1 VSTDTAPG
9 KPDDDIEASRAPL
22 LDHLIELRGRLIRS
36 LIAIVIAF
44 AICFFFADQIYNI
57 LVLPWEWA
65 AGADDPPSLIYTAPQ
80 EFFLTKIKLAF
91 FGALFL
97 AFPILAVQIYG
108 FAAPGLYKHERKA
121 FVPYLIAT
129 PILFIVGTLLVFFVI
144 MPLAMGF
151 FLGMEQPASE
161 TGVSIELMA
170 RVSEYLGLI
179 MMLIFAFGLCFQLPV
194 ILTLLARAGT
204 VSSQGLK
211 DKRRYA
217 IVGAF
222 VAAAILTPP
231 DIISQIGL
239 AVPTILLYEASIISV
254 RFMER
259 RRAQADAAAAA
270 EPGTTV
276 TPA

>member
-1 VSTDTAPG
+1 VSADAAPG
-9 KPDDDIEASRAPL
+9 QPEDDIEASRAPL
-22 LDHLIELRGRLIRS
+22 IDHLIELRGRLIRS

-44 AICFFFADQIYNI
+44 GICFFFANDIYNI

-65 AGADDPPSLIYTAPQ
+65 AGAGDPPSLIYTAPQ

-97 AFPILAVQIYG
+97 AFPILATQIYG
-108 FAAPGLYKHERKA
+108 FAAPGLYKHERRA
-121 FVPYLIAT
+121 FIPYLIAT
-129 PILFIVGTLLVFFVI
+129 PILFIIGTALVFFLI
-144 MPLAMGF
+144 MPLAMRF
-151 FLGMEQPASE
+151 FLGMEQSASE
-161 TGVSIELMA
+161 SGVSIEMMA
-170 RVSEYLGLI
+170 RVSEYLSLI

-204 VSSQGLK
+204 ISSQGLR

-222 VAAAILTPP
+222 VAAAVLTPP

-239 AVPTILLYEASIISV
+239 AVPTILLYEVSILSV
-254 RFMER
+254 RFIER
-259 RRAQADAAAAA
+259 RRAQAEAAAAA
-270 EPGTTV
+270 STGTTV

>member
-1 VSTDTAPG
+1 MSADTSG
-9 KPDDDIEASRAPL
+9 KPEDEIEASRAPL
-22 LDHLIELRGRLIRS
+22 IEHLIELRGRLIRS
-36 LIAIVIAF
+36 LIAILIAF
-44 AICFFFADQIYNI
+44 VVCFFFANQIYNI

-65 AGADDPPSLIYTAPQ
+65 AGSDNPPSLIYTAPQ

-97 AFPILAVQIYG
+97 AFPVLAVQIYG
-108 FAAPGLYKHERKA
+108 FAAPGLYKHERRA
-121 FVPYLIAT
+121 FIPYLIAT

-161 TGVSIELMA
+161 AGVSIELMA

-204 VSSQGLK
+204 ISSQGLR

-239 AVPTILLYEASIISV
+239 AVPTILLYEASIYSV
-254 RFMER
+254 RYIER
-259 RRAQADAAAAA
+259 RRAQAEAAAASA
-270 EPGTTV
+270 GTT